1 MKTKDEIVKEEII
14 RQAQQLFKQ
23 YGLKKTTMDEIAAAC
38 GKAKST
44 LYHYFKNKEE
54 VFDEV
59 LKLEMI
65 IIREVVWQEVQKHQR
80 LIDKMR
86 AYFYHFHKETLDKI
100 NLFRILKQE
109 IKSELIK
116 SSRFN
121 IVIDYEKQFIS
132 EILIDGYEKGEF
144 TGIDKDD
151 IPWFT
156 GVMLVAF
163 LGIIRYSVE
172 TDGAFNEAQFNRISE
187 VLLPRVFQ

>member
-1 MKTKDEIVKEEII
+1 MTKDEIVKNEII
-14 RQAQQLFKQ
+14 AQAQKLFKQ
-23 YGLKKTTMDEIAAAC
+23 YGLKKTTMDEIASAC

-59 LKLEMI
+59 LNLELLN
-65 IIREVVWQEVQKHQR
+65 IRTVVSIEVDKQADFINKIKTYFRVFHQ
-80 LIDKMR
+80 
-86 AYFYHFHKETLDKI
+86 ETLNKI

-121 IVIDYEKQFIS
+121 NVIDFEKKFLSGIILSGFQQGKLS
-132 EILIDGYEKGEF
+132 ELQE
-144 TGIDKDD
+144 DD

-156 GVMLVAF
+156 GILLVAF
-163 LGIIRYSVE
+163 MGIVRYSVE
-172 TDGAFNEAQFNRISE
+172 SDGDFDEAQFNKIADVLIPRI
-187 VLLPRVFQ
+187 FI

>member
-1 MKTKDEIVKEEII
+1 MTKDEIVKTEII
-14 RQAQQLFKQ
+14 AQAQKLFKQ
-23 YGLKKTTMDEIAAAC
+23 FGLKKTTMDEIAAAC

-59 LKLEMI
+59 LKLELLN
-65 IIREVVWQEVQKHQR
+65 IRTVVSIEVDKQADFINKIKTYFRVFHQ
-80 LIDKMR
+80 
-86 AYFYHFHKETLDKI
+86 ETLNTI

-121 IVIDYEKQFIS
+121 NVIDFEKKFLSGIILSGFQKGKFS
-132 EILIDGYEKGEF
+132 ELQE
-144 TGIDKDD
+144 DD

-156 GVMLVAF
+156 GILLVAF
-163 LGIIRYSVE
+163 MGIVRYSVE
-172 TDGAFNEAQFNRISE
+172 SDGDFDEAQFDKIADVLIPRI
-187 VLLPRVFQ
+187 FI